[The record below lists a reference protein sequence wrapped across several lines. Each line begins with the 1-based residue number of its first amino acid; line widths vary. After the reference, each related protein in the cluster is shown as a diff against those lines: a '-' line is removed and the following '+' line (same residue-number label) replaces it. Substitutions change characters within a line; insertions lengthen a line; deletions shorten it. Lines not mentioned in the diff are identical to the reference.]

1 LIATT
6 NAGIDPVTKKEWRAM
21 ATQEEKGAKQPWRRP
36 SLKYVGHVGDVLQTG
51 GGKLTPS
58 PADPGE
64 VRKPKGAGG

>member
-1 LIATT
+1 MSATEPGT
-6 NAGIDPVTKKEWRAM
+6 DLVSVKEWTTM
-21 ATQEEKGAKQPWRRP
+21 AAQEEKGAKQPWRRP
-36 SLKYVGHVGDVLQTG
+36 SLKYVGHVGDVLQAG

>member
-1 LIATT
+1 MSATEPGT
-6 NAGIDPVTKKEWRAM
+6 DLVSVKEWTTM
-21 ATQEEKGAKQPWRRP
+21 AAQEEKGAKQPWRRP
-36 SLKYVGHVGDVLQTG
+36 TLKYVGHVGDVLQTG

>member
-1 LIATT
+1 
-6 NAGIDPVTKKEWRAM
+6 M
-21 ATQEEKGAKQPWRRP
+21 AAQEEKGAKQPWQRS
-36 SLKYVGHVGDVLQTG
+36 SLKYVGHVGDVLQAG